1 MGQKGDENVDFKV
14 KEAPPNRL
22 ATEPS
27 VLLDRSEAN
36 VKRKKELNNITHAAM
51 ETGTFKVKS
60 CKKNTALK
68 ANVLKDRFFQ
78 H

>member
-27 VLLDRSEAN
+27 VLLARSEAN
-36 VKRKKELNNITHAAM
+36 VKRKKKNLIILHMLRWKQELSRSRA
-51 ETGTFKVKS
+51 VK
-60 CKKNTALK
+60 KI
-68 ANVLKDRFFQ
+68 Q
-78 H
+78 P